1 MTERKNNMILAPSIL
16 SADFSKLGECVERTE
31 RAGAKWLHIDVM
43 DGIFVP
49 NISFG
54 ACVYKSVRNQSKL
67 FFDVHLM
74 ITEPQ
79 RYIEEFVKAGADSVT
94 VHVEATEKIAECI
107 ELIHSFGIK
116 AGLALNPETDVE
128 KIMPYVN
135 DVDMIL
141 VMSVHPG
148 YGGQKY
154 IEDVNEKISFL
165 REKLGNDF
173 NIEVD
178 GGVNS
183 ENIRKVCDLGANIIV
198 AGSAVFNDDIEGS
211 TRELIKIGNGGNI

>member
-1 MTERKNNMILAPSIL
+1 MSKMILSPSIL
-16 SADFSKLGECVERTE
+16 SADFANLASDVVKAEK
-31 RAGAKWLHIDVM
+31 AGAEWLHIDVM
-43 DGIFVP
+43 DGLFVP

-54 ACVYKSVRNQSKL
+54 GLVVKALRPHTNL

-74 ITEPQ
+74 IVEPE
-79 RYIEEFVKAGADSVT
+79 RYIEDFVKAGADSIT
-94 VHVEATEKIAECI
+94 IHVEATQKVKECI

-116 AGLALNPETDVE
+116 AGISLNPETPVSEIEDYLD
-128 KIMPYVN
+128 M
-135 DVDMIL
+135 VDMVL

-154 IEDVNEKISFL
+154 IEDVNSKISYL
-165 REKLGNDF
+165 REKMGNDF

-178 GGVNS
+178 GGVNLS
-183 ENIRKVCDLGANIIV
+183 NIAKVNELGANILV

-211 TRELIKIGNGGNI
+211 VKKLIGECR

>member
-1 MTERKNNMILAPSIL
+1 MILSPSIL
-16 SADFSKLGECVERTE
+16 SADFANLAECVKQTE
-31 RAGAKWLHIDVM
+31 SAGAKWLHIDVM

-54 ACVYKSVRNQSKL
+54 ACVYKSLRKHSKL

-79 RYIEEFVKAGADSVT
+79 RYIKDFATAGADGIT
-94 VHVEATEKIAECI
+94 IHLEATDDVAGCLKMIK
-107 ELIHSFGIK
+107 ELGIK
-116 AGLALNPETDVE
+116 AGLAINPETPAEAVL
-128 KIMPYVN
+128 PYCELA
-135 DVDMIL
+135 DMIL

-148 YGGQKY
+148 HGGQKY

-165 REKLGNDF
+165 RNKLGNDY

-178 GGVNS
+178 GGVNLS
-183 ENIRKVCDLGANIIV
+183 NIKKVVSLGANVIV
-198 AGSAVFNDDIEGS
+198 AGSAVFNDNIAKS
-211 TRELIKIGNGGNI
+211 TKELIKECE

>member
-1 MTERKNNMILAPSIL
+1 MILSPSIL
-16 SADFSKLGECVERTE
+16 SADFANLASDVVKAEK
-31 RAGAKWLHIDVM
+31 AGAEWLHIDVM
-43 DGIFVP
+43 DGLFVP

-54 ACVYKSVRNQSKL
+54 GLVVKALRPHTNL

-74 ITEPQ
+74 IVEPE
-79 RYIEEFVKAGADSVT
+79 RYIEDFVKAGADSIT
-94 VHVEATEKIAECI
+94 IHVEATQKVKECI

-116 AGLALNPETDVE
+116 AGISLNPETPVSEIEDYLD
-128 KIMPYVN
+128 M
-135 DVDMIL
+135 VDMVL

-154 IEDVNEKISFL
+154 IEDVNSKISYL
-165 REKLGNDF
+165 REKMGNDF

-178 GGVNS
+178 GGVNLS
-183 ENIRKVCDLGANIIV
+183 NIAKVNELGANILV

-211 TRELIKIGNGGNI
+211 VKKLIGECR

>member
-1 MTERKNNMILAPSIL
+1 MILSPSIL
-16 SADFSKLGECVERTE
+16 SADFANLASDVKKAEN
-31 RAGAKWLHIDVM
+31 AGAEWLHIDVM
-43 DGIFVP
+43 DGLFVP

-54 ACVYKSVRNQSKL
+54 GLVVKALRPHTNM

-74 ITEPQ
+74 IVNPE
-79 RYIEEFVKAGADSVT
+79 RYIEDFVKAGADSIT
-94 VHVEATEKIAECI
+94 IHVEATEKVKECI

-116 AGLALNPETDVE
+116 AGISLNPETPASEIEEYLD
-128 KIMPYVN
+128 M
-135 DVDMIL
+135 VDMVL

-154 IEDVNEKISFL
+154 IEDVDSKISYL
-165 REKLGNDF
+165 REKMGNDF

-178 GGVNS
+178 GGVNLS
-183 ENIRKVCDLGANIIV
+183 NIAKVNELGANVLV

-211 TRELIKIGNGGNI
+211 VKKLMGECR